1 MQKAC
6 KIYIIGIGF
15 KPLDKRASK
24 IVNEADFIVT
34 FNRGLDIFKGYEEYN
49 LVKDKIL
56 SINTVS
62 GIISFINEKMS
73 DPKAQNIVLFGTG
86 DPLFHGIGKKMI
98 DEFGKDMIEIIPDI
112 SSIQLAFASIKE
124 SWDDALLL
132 SLHGISD
139 PTGQVNKISLS
150 ELPFFLLKHKKIAL
164 LTDKQSKPASIAEV
178 ILNTLPEKYSSSYQV
193 FVCEEL
199 GYPNE
204 RITKGSP
211 AEIEKME
218 FSDLNVVILKRD
230 KDIDKT
236 PIFGLT
242 EDEIQHSKGLI
253 TKDEIRAVSI
263 HKLRIPEKGVFWD
276 IGAGSGSISVEVA
289 KLSPELSVYAIE
301 KNEYEINNIEQNKI
315 KFIINNLTIIKG
327 EAPDCL
333 KELPAPKRVFIGGSD
348 GKIKEIIAVLKQKVQ
363 SGIVVINATT
373 IETLNQSIESLES
386 AGFQVEIVQISI
398 SRAKSLAGK
407 RHLSALNPI
416 FIITGV
422 INE

>member
-1 MQKAC
+1 MQKAS
-6 KIYIIGIGF
+6 KLYIIGIGF

-34 FNRGLDIFKGYEEYN
+34 FNRGLDVFKGYKEFD

-62 GIISFINEKMS
+62 GIINFIKEKIS
-73 DPKAQNIVLFGTG
+73 DPKTQNIVLFGSG
-86 DPLFHGIGKKMI
+86 DPLFHGIGRRMI
-98 DEFGKDMIEIIPDI
+98 DEFGKNMIEIIPDI

-139 PTGQVNKISLS
+139 PPGQVNKISLS
-150 ELPFFLLKHKKIAL
+150 KLPSFLLKHKKIAL
-164 LTDKQSKPASIAEV
+164 LTDNQNNPASIAEL
-178 ILNTLPEKYSSSYQV
+178 ILNALPEIYSSSYQI
-193 FVCEEL
+193 FVCEKL
-199 GYPNE
+199 GYPDE
-204 RITKGSP
+204 RITQGSP
-211 AEIEKME
+211 AEIAEME
-218 FSDLNVVILKRD
+218 FSDPNLVILKRD

-236 PIFGLT
+236 PIFGLK
-242 EDEIQHSKGLI
+242 EDEFQHSKGLI
-253 TKDEIRAVSI
+253 TKDEVRAVSI
-263 HKLRIPEKGVFWD
+263 HKLRLPEKGVFWD

-301 KNEYEINNIEQNKI
+301 KNENEINNIEQNKI
-315 KFIINNLTIIKG
+315 KFTINNLTIIKG

-333 KELPAPKRVFIGGSD
+333 EELSVPQRVFIGGSD
-348 GKIKEIIAVLKQKVQ
+348 GKIKEIIAILKQKIQ
-363 SGIVVINATT
+363 SGIVVLNATT

-422 INE
+422 MNE